1 MPRNTDR
8 SQAARRKSALRGA
21 CAATLTQ
28 LASAALLWWLRRGLE
43 PSGFGAKLLLA
54 AILLEL
60 GTIVPIWISLK
71 SRLREIEGGEED
83 AAAQY

>member
-8 SQAARRKSALRGA
+8 SRSARRKSALRGA
-21 CAATLTQ
+21 STATLTQ
-28 LASAALLWWLRRGLE
+28 LAAAALLWWLRRGLD
-43 PSGFGAKLLLA
+43 PSGLGAKLLLA

-71 SRLREIEGGEED
+71 NRLGEIEGGEED